1 VLCENKPQEDE
12 EDSCCHGKCAMEKE
26 LTKLTEKEEDR
37 SAKTPDSTV
46 KITKTEEA
54 VVKTIKFYSP
64 AIFLSLIKTPYTAAL
79 KKVDPAVLFKPPT
92 A

>member
-1 VLCENKPQEDE
+1 
-12 EDSCCHGKCAMEKE
+12 MEKE